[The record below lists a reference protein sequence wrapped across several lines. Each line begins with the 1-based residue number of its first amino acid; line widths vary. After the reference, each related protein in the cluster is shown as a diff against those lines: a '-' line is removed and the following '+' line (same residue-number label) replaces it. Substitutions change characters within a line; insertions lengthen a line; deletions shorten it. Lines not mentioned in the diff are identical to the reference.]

1 MKKFIAF
8 LIAAMMTATV
18 CVNAQYSNSELVSTL
33 NSAVSWK
40 EENASPYYN
49 PGSESGDL
57 YITALKQMGMKYDY
71 TRYSDSMQYIMG
83 AYGEG
88 VSAAAFS
95 RGILALQAC
104 GIDARSFNNRDYVA
118 EGTYHKGNITGVE
131 NWSWALIALDSG
143 RYEVPEW
150 AYDTREDMVKYIMAN
165 QNEDGSFGSG
175 AASTALAI
183 IALEDYTYD
192 DKVYTYVSDVTGE
205 DRSTTAI
212 EASTLGLEYLSQE
225 QSDWGDYYDLKSTA
239 LTLIA
244 LDYMDIDAEKD
255 ERFIKDGKTV
265 IDGLMEYREGDGG
278 FSNELNGSDS
288 TATTYAICAITSHL
302 RHIQSKGNLFDMLS
316 EDSVDGIKQINN
328 SNSNSNANSN
338 NSGSSNSNSST
349 GSSSSNSGN
358 TGSSGS
364 SNNFGS
370 GNSNSSIGSSSSNSG
385 NTGSSGSSN
394 NSGSGNSNSS
404 TGSSSGNSGN
414 TGSSGSSNNSGSTS
428 NATKAPSATKKP
440 TNTMAPITSSKPRT
454 AATAKPKV
462 SSTTRPA
469 TTTMKPIT
477 TALPSAKPTSA
488 PRKKALVGPV
498 EMPGPMMQT
507 PQPTS
512 EPDAKPSKTDFP
524 KTNNGIAGI
533 SHSLPIGIAMLA
545 AAALITGAGIAYVVY
560 TSKNVP
566 ESKKVK
572 KHNDERYEAKIH
584 RRTEVHGRYKAR
596 ERYKER
602 GKYKG
607 SYRK

>member
-88 VSAAAFS
+88 ISAAAYS

-192 DKVYTYVSDVTGE
+192 DKIYTYVSDVTGE

-288 TATTYAICAITSHL
+288 TATTYAICALTSHL
-302 RHIQSKGNLFDMLS
+302 RHIQGKGNLFDMLS

-328 SNSNSNANSN
+328 SNANSN
-338 NSGSSNSNSST
+338 NNTNNSGSGNSNSSTGSSSSNSGNTGSPGSTNNSGSGNSNSST

-364 SNNFGS
+364 
-370 GNSNSSIGSSSSNSG
+370 
-385 NTGSSGSSN
+385 TN
-394 NSGSGNSNSS
+394 NSGSA
-404 TGSSSGNSGN
+404 
-414 TGSSGSSNNSGSTS
+414 S

-440 TNTMAPITSSKPRT
+440 TNTMAPITSSKPRI

-469 TTTMKPIT
+469 TTMKPIT

-512 EPDAKPSKTDFP
+512 EPDAKQSKTDLH

-566 ESKKVK
+566 ERKKVK